1 MKNIKKI
8 QKKIHKNNKE
18 VINSSYLKAL
28 RVRIDSMEMEIIK
41 LKDVINHRDSTI
53 QNSNRLLKLLSKA
66 MENAVESNKKG
77 ES

>member
-77 ES
+77 EI